1 MADEKELPKV
11 TANRP
16 FSSALVGARER
27 GERFHY
33 DVDKDP
39 ADLKKLGFID
49 VDGDKASEA
58 GAAKTGK

>member
-11 TANRP
+11 TANRQ
-16 FSSALVGARER
+16 FSSAQYGSYEK
-27 GERFHY
+27 GDRFYY

-49 VDGDKASEA
+49 VDGDKPAEA
-58 GAAKTGK
+58 GTAKAGK